1 MEWLLKLYFLN
12 TMNYQEKLSTIFVNK
27 TNMTSEG
34 FETISVKNQGA
45 TINEVES
52 LNRDYLSKLPNDY
65 IEFLKNCNGC
75 TLYDVDGQYG
85 FIFFGTNQIEQETEG
100 FKEVYENEWDES
112 IVLFCSVMGSGDFL
126 GFRLLSD
133 SYEIIDCYHE
143 DNPKDWAVISTSF
156 SDFMNKLIDSKGSS
170 FWLEG
175 NNNSLDD

>member
-1 MEWLLKLYFLN
+1 
-12 TMNYQEKLSTIFVNK
+12 MNYQEKLNELFFNRTVLNSARQETVSFGNIGANVN
-27 TNMTSEG
+27 E
-34 FETISVKNQGA
+34 I
-45 TINEVES
+45 ES
-52 LNRDYLSKLPNDY
+52 LSRNYLSKLPNDY
-65 IEFLKNCNGC
+65 IEFLKNWNGC
-75 TLYDVDGQYG
+75 TLFDLLQSAG
-85 FIFFGTNQIEQETEG
+85 FTFFGTNQIEQETEG

>member
-1 MEWLLKLYFLN
+1 
-12 TMNYQEKLSTIFVNK
+12 MNYQEKLNELFFNRIVLNSAGQETVSFGNIGANVNQ
-27 TNMTSEG
+27 
-34 FETISVKNQGA
+34 I
-45 TINEVES
+45 ES
-52 LNRDYLSKLPNDY
+52 LGINYITKIPNDY
-65 IEFLKNCNGC
+65 IEFLKSWNGC
-75 TLYDVDGQYG
+75 TLFDLLESAG
-85 FIFFGTNQIEQETEG
+85 FTFFATNHIEPETEG

-112 IVLFCSVMGSGDFL
+112 IVLFCSVMCSGDFL

-156 SDFMNKLIDSKGSS
+156 SDFMNKIIDSKGSS